1 MTSKVIYEGELRTRS
16 THLQSGAEIL
26 TDAPVDNQGSGA
38 NFSPTDLTATSLAN
52 CMLTII
58 GIAGRSH
65 GFSINGT
72 IAEVTKKMAADPRR
86 IIGIEIN
93 LLLKGQEHYSDK
105 EKVIIEKAGR
115 TCPVA
120 LSLHPDIVQHITFIW
135 P

>member
-1 MTSKVIYEGELRTRS
+1 MTSQVIYEGQLRTRS
-16 THLQSGAEIL
+16 VHLQSGAEIL

-58 GIAGRSH
+58 GIAARTH
-65 GFSINGT
+65 GFSIDGSV
-72 IAEVTKKMAADPRR
+72 AEVTKKMAADPRR
-86 IIGIEIN
+86 IIRIDVN
-93 LLLKGQEHYSDK
+93 LLMKGQDHYADK
-105 EKVIIEKAGR
+105 EKTIIEKAGK